1 MELKKLELL
10 KIRAFRLQRQRER
23 ERGRD
28 LGGGLETWKRNREY
42 GQATGKEGRKKN
54 RDVSAGDPCGLR

>member
-23 ERGRD
+23 EGERFGR
-28 LGGGLETWKRNREY
+28 GLETWKRNREY